1 MVGSCGFS
9 KYLLSHSAMPA
20 KNPQDVAAL
29 VPIFGHESIRNQ
41 LLAAYRRGALPAS
54 LLLQGP
60 RGIGKQRLAIW
71 LAQIILCDNPAAAPC
86 GDCPQCRFSQ
96 RLTHPDLH
104 WFFPRPR
111 PKDGDPDAAEVNA
124 DLAEAIADRVAAGGI
139 YAPPAGDEAIYVAT
153 VRAIVQSASMSPAI
167 ARRKVYVIGDA
178 ERMVAQTGADQAANA
193 FLKLLEEP
201 PADTTIIITSSEP
214 GALLP
219 TIKSRVVSVRVAPLL
234 TAEVRDALSH
244 PNVSSAIRREHSSS
258 READLIAL
266 ANGALGR
273 LFGHEAVSAAGAAAE
288 AILEAALSSD
298 TAKMARVAFVQG
310 TAKAR
315 GRFSD
320 TLDLLVALLNERA
333 RREVGRS
340 DRAARGAA
348 AAIDAVERA
357 KEYAENNGNPQ
368 LITATLL
375 REISPLLT

>member
-1 MVGSCGFS
+1 FV
-9 KYLLSHSAMPA
+9 
-20 KNPQDVAAL
+20 V
-29 VPIFGHESIRNQ
+29 
-41 LLAAYRRGALPAS
+41 
-54 LLLQGP
+54 
-60 RGIGKQRLAIW
+60 
-71 LAQIILCDNPAAAPC
+71 
-86 GDCPQCRFSQ
+86 
-96 RLTHPDLH
+96 
-104 WFFPRPR
+104 
-111 PKDGDPDAAEVNA
+111 
-124 DLAEAIADRVAAGGI
+124 
-139 YAPPAGDEAIYVAT
+139 
-153 VRAIVQSASMSPAI
+153 
-167 ARRKVYVIGDA
+167 GDA
-178 ERMVAQTGADQAANA
+178 EAMVPQESSPEAANA

>member
-1 MVGSCGFS
+1 MALSGPGANTPGFTPRSRARTRCAADESARSTATKTPAAVRLSGFTDVRSGLMVGSCGFS

-86 GDCPQCRFSQ
+86 GDCPPCRFSH
-96 RLTHPDLH
+96 RLTPPDLH

-111 PKDGDPDAAEVNA
+111 PKDGDPDAAEVTA

-201 PADTTIIITSSEP
+201 PADTTIILRSE
-214 GALLP
+214 
-219 TIKSRVVSVRVAPLL
+219 
-234 TAEVRDALSH
+234 
-244 PNVSSAIRREHSSS
+244 EH
-258 READLIAL
+258 
-266 ANGALGR
+266 
-273 LFGHEAVSAAGAAAE
+273 
-288 AILEAALSSD
+288 
-298 TAKMARVAFVQG
+298 T
-310 TAKAR
+310 
-315 GRFSD
+315 
-320 TLDLLVALLNERA
+320 
-333 RREVGRS
+333 
-340 DRAARGAA
+340 
-348 AAIDAVERA
+348 
-357 KEYAENNGNPQ
+357 
-368 LITATLL
+368 
-375 REISPLLT
+375 